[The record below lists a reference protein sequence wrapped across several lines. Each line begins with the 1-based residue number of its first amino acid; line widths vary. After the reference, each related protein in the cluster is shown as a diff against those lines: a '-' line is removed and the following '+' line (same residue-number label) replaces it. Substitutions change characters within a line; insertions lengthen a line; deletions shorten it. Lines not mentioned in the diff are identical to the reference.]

1 MRRWPSCFKPLL
13 LSAALL
19 AGGTVRAGDDT
30 HVLIVAHPSL
40 NIASLT
46 AEDLS
51 RIYLLRQSLW
61 PDGAPV
67 IPLNR
72 EASSAVRN
80 LFTTE
85 VLKQTANA
93 LATHWQQMHFKG
105 KNPPL
110 VQESDLAVLAFVQ
123 KVPGAIG
130 YVSAD
135 TPVGEGVKVLGKLP

>member
-1 MRRWPSCFKPLL
+1 MRRWLSCFKPLL
-13 LSAALL
+13 LGLALL
-19 AGGTVRAGDDT
+19 AASPSRAGDDS
-30 HVLIVAHPSL
+30 HVLIVAHPAL
-40 NIASLT
+40 TVANLT
-46 AEDLS
+46 ADDLS

-61 PDGAPV
+61 PDGVPV
-67 IPLNR
+67 VPLNR
-72 EASSAVRN
+72 EASSTVRN

-85 VLKQTANA
+85 VLKQTANT

-135 TPVGEGVKVLGKLP
+135 TPVGDGVKVLGKLP